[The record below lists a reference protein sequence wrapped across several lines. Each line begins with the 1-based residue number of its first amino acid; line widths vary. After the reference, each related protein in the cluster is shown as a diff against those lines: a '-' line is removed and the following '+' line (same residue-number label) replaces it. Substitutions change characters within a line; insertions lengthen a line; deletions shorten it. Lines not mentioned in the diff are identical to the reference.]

1 MLTDCLRQMGGVQT
15 GRLLDLRDGRMG
27 QTNVFNGPVD
37 VSSLPACL
45 IQCGFEVL
53 ADAAAG
59 DTLFGKQNDRIAT
72 DFFNEIICKGKHLYE
87 LINVAG

>member
-1 MLTDCLRQMGGVQT
+1 MGGVQT
-15 GRLLDLRDGRMG
+15 GRRLDLRDGRVG

-37 VSSLPACL
+37 VSSLPAGL

-59 DTLFGKQNDRIAT
+59 DTLFGK
-72 DFFNEIICKGKHLYE
+72 
-87 LINVAG
+87 